1 VHIWLCGRGGWVRH
15 GKVGEVGVEQGRVG
29 TRRRNCNAGRPK
41 RLIPGA
47 DLAGS

>member
-1 VHIWLCGRGGWVRH
+1 MV
-15 GKVGEVGVEQGRVG
+15 GKVGEVGVEQGRG
-29 TRRRNCNAGRPK
+29 RKCNAGRSK